1 MSSFLGPSLPIR
13 IRAHLNLSPCP
24 RVNTPLLPSSPSS
37 LPYHILSFFCLP
49 TVYYVPRCMGGCLLM
64 HIGIDLTK
72 ESLWDSYHSFDVF
85 EYLSGKS
92 ITVRSDVTLMY

>member
-1 MSSFLGPSLPIR
+1 
-13 IRAHLNLSPCP
+13 
-24 RVNTPLLPSSPSS
+24 
-37 LPYHILSFFCLP
+37 
-49 TVYYVPRCMGGCLLM
+49 M

>member
-1 MSSFLGPSLPIR
+1 MTFFPLLLLSSSSPPPLPNRILCFFSLP
-13 IRAHLNLSPCP
+13 P
-24 RVNTPLLPSSPSS
+24 
-37 LPYHILSFFCLP
+37 
-49 TVYYVPRCMGGCLLM
+49 VYYVPRCMGGCLLM